1 MRRRLEPK
9 LLTPCR
15 DSSGFHGAR
24 RVPMPPWRRASAM
37 NASVSRRLGGGKV
50 LPYTELGGVRSRE
63 REAKV
68 AGTSL

>member
-1 MRRRLEPK
+1 
-9 LLTPCR
+9 
-15 DSSGFHGAR
+15 
-24 RVPMPPWRRASAM
+24 M
-37 NASVSRRLGGGKV
+37 NAGVSRRLDGCNV

>member
-1 MRRRLEPK
+1 
-9 LLTPCR
+9 
-15 DSSGFHGAR
+15 
-24 RVPMPPWRRASAM
+24 MPPWQRASAM
-37 NASVSRRLGGGKV
+37 NASVSRRLGGCNV

>member
-1 MRRRLEPK
+1 M
-9 LLTPCR
+9 T
-15 DSSGFHGAR
+15 
-24 RVPMPPWRRASAM
+24 SAD
-37 NASVSRRLGGGKV
+37 ASVATGIRNERQCQPAAWWVQYV

>member
-1 MRRRLEPK
+1 
-9 LLTPCR
+9 LLTP
-15 DSSGFHGAR
+15 R
-24 RVPMPPWRRASAM
+24 RGQLGIPKCTTSADASVARASAM
-37 NASVSRRLGGGKV
+37 NAGVSRRLDGCNV